1 MQKKTKEQK
10 PYIERD
16 VSWMHFNRRI
26 LYEAERTDIPLLER
40 VNFLGIYSN
49 NLDEF
54 FMVRVASLRRII
66 DAEGA
71 ISAAKRKL
79 AKQTL
84 KEIYRLNN
92 EYAQQFSEVMAELFK
107 QLEAEGIRIL
117 NETQLSE
124 AQHRQV
130 EEFYLKRLATSTIPL
145 FLRRNNLGDD
155 EIDESLYLA
164 VDLVNETLVTQGKE
178 TERHD
183 TAIVRIPVE
192 STGRFIRLPDD
203 EEGRVCLMFLDDLLR
218 VCMPHIFRG
227 LGYTRFDAYTF
238 KFTKDAEMGLS
249 DDFTLGHLQKVSK
262 AIRKRRKGEKLRIV
276 FDKTMPSRIRNRLF
290 QRAELDRYDAKI
302 WGGRYHNTR
311 DFMQFPNCG
320 RHDLLNAPQPPLLHV
335 AHDPAE
341 SLVERIRR
349 GDLLLHFP
357 YHSFDVFVRL
367 LREAAMREDVKEL
380 KVTLYRVARNS
391 HVINAIIAA
400 AKNGIRVTAV
410 IELMARFDEERNI
423 SWSQELIDAGVNV
436 VFGPEQLKIH
446 CKLVHIVT
454 RTGDIACV
462 STGNMHEG
470 TARVYSDYM
479 LMTANRN
486 ITSEVANVFSFIE
499 APYLTTHFK
508 SLLVSPNDMRQRV
521 GRLIDRET
529 RNHLKGLPAYIKVK
543 INHIVDPKIVTK
555 LYTAS
560 QAGVPIDLLVRGN
573 CSLVPGVKGISDN
586 IRMNAIIDRYLEHER
601 ILAFCNNGTPE
612 VYIGSADWMERNLDR
627 RIEVM
632 CPIFSPALQADLLRT
647 IDYGMRDVAH
657 GHFVNEQEGAPKR
670 FSAEQPWFASQE
682 ELYKAYLDE
691 AREEA

>member
-1 MQKKTKEQK
+1 MQKKTKSQK

-16 VSWMHFNRRI
+16 VSWMYFNRRI
-26 LYEAERTDIPLLER
+26 LYEAEREDIPLLER
-40 VNFLGIYSN
+40 INFLGIYSN

-79 AKQTL
+79 AEQTL
-84 KEIYRLNN
+84 KEIYRLNDA
-92 EYAQQFSEVMAELFK
+92 YAQKFSEVMAAHFQ

-117 NETQLSE
+117 NETQLSA
-124 AQHRQV
+124 AQQRQA
-130 EEFYLKRLATSTIPL
+130 EEFYLKNLATRTIPL

-164 VDLVNETLVTQGKE
+164 VDLVNETLPQGKE
-178 TERHD
+178 GERHD

-192 STGRFIRLPDD
+192 NTGRFIRLPDD
-203 EEGRVCLMFLDDLLR
+203 AEGNVCLMFLDDLLR
-218 VCMPHIFRG
+218 VCMPYIFRG
-227 LGYTRFDAYTF
+227 LGYTRFAAYTF

-290 QRAELDRYDAKI
+290 KRAELDRYDAKI

-311 DFMQFPNCG
+311 DLMQFPNCG
-320 RHDLLNAPQPPLLHV
+320 RYDLLNAPQPPIVHV
-335 AHDPAE
+335 AHEQAE
-341 SLVERIRR
+341 SLFDRIRR

-357 YHSFDVFVRL
+357 YHSFDMFVRL

-391 HVINAIIAA
+391 HVINAMMAA
-400 AKNGIRVTAV
+400 AKNGVKVTAV

-446 CKLVHIVT
+446 CKLVHIAT
-454 RTGDIACV
+454 RNGDLACV

-479 LMTANRN
+479 LMTADRG
-486 ITSEVANVFSFIE
+486 ITAEVADVFTFIE
-499 APYLTTHFK
+499 SPYLTTHFK
-508 SLLVSPNDMRQRV
+508 SLLVSPNDMRQRI

-543 INHIVDPKIVTK
+543 INHIVDPKIIAK

-573 CSLVPGVKGISDN
+573 CSLVPGVKGVSDN
-586 IRMNAIIDRYLEHER
+586 INMNGIIDRYLEHER
-601 ILAFCNNGTPE
+601 ILAFCNNGSPE

-632 CPIFSPALQADLLRT
+632 CPIHSLALQADLLRT

-657 GHFVNEQEGAPKR
+657 GHYVNEQQGAPKR
-670 FSAEQPWFASQE
+670 FTRAQPWFASQE
-682 ELYKAYLDE
+682 ELYKAYRAE
-691 AREEA
+691 ASEQA